1 MTQFT
6 CRMRHGGWG
15 IMVACTVFLAS
26 CQKQEAEAGRP
37 ETTVRI
43 VEAQL
48 SDYQQTV
55 TLTGEVVAHVQAN
68 LAFRVSGQVTQWF
81 ADIGAHVDE
90 GELLAKI
97 DPREQ
102 EADVQA
108 SEAAVKAAEAQLR
121 QASAT
126 LTRQNTLMT
135 QGFTTR
141 RDLDQA
147 ETAARTAA
155 SALDAAS
162 AELEAART
170 ALSYTELRSSAAGIV
185 TVRHAEAGQVVQAA
199 QTMFSVAKDGPRDAI
214 FNVHEGLLFM
224 KPASEDVTLA
234 LVSDPSVTAIARVS
248 EISPTIDDKA
258 GTVRVKLAMRETPDR
273 MTLGSSVTGVAR
285 FEPAKVIALPW
296 TALTAADGKP
306 AVWIVDPKDST
317 VSLKPIEVKTY
328 ESGRVLVAS
337 GLSVGDKVVAEG
349 AKFLRPGLAV
359 HAVAEEQA
367 K

>member
-1 MTQFT
+1 MKQFT
-6 CRMRHGGWG
+6 CRMRHCGWG
-15 IMVACTVFLAS
+15 ILLASTVFLAS
-26 CQKQEAEAGRP
+26 CQKQETEAARP
-37 ETTVRI
+37 ETTVRT

-48 SDYQQTV
+48 TDYQQTV

-81 ADIGAHVDE
+81 ADVGAHVDE

-126 LTRQNTLMT
+126 LTRQNTLMA

-141 RDLDQA
+141 RDLDKA

-155 SALDAAS
+155 SALDAAN
-162 AELEAART
+162 AELETART

-185 TVRHAEAGQVVQAA
+185 TVRHAETGQVVQAA

-224 KPASEDVTLA
+224 RPASQDVTLA
-234 LVSDPSVTAIARVS
+234 LVSDPTVTAIARVS

-258 GTVRVKLAMRETPDR
+258 GTVRVKLAMQETPER

-349 AKFLRPGLAV
+349 GKFLRPGLAV
-359 HAVAEEQA
+359 HAVEEEQA

>member
-1 MTQFT
+1 MKPFT
-6 CRMRHGGWG
+6 CRLRHCAWG
-15 IMVACTVFLAS
+15 LMLASTLALAS
-26 CQKQEAEAGRP
+26 CQKQEAEAAKP

-55 TLTGEVVAHVQAN
+55 TLTGEIVAHVQAN

-81 ADIGAHVDE
+81 ADVGAHVEE
-90 GELLAKI
+90 GALLAKL

-121 QASAT
+121 QAQAT
-126 LTRQNTLMT
+126 LTRQKTLMN

-155 SALDAAS
+155 SAVDAAN
-162 AELEAART
+162 AELESART

-185 TVRHAEAGQVVQAA
+185 TVRHAEVGQVVQAA

-224 KPASEDVTLA
+224 RPASEDVTLA
-234 LVSDPSVTAIARVS
+234 LVSDPSVTATARVS
-248 EISPTIDDKA
+248 EISPTIDAKA
-258 GTVRVKLAMRETPDR
+258 GTVRVKLSMQETPER

-285 FEPAKVIALPW
+285 FEPAQVIALPW
-296 TALTAADGKP
+296 AALTAVDGKP
-306 AVWIVDPKDST
+306 AVWIVDPKDNT
-317 VSLKPIEVKTY
+317 VSLKPVEVKSY

-337 GLSVGDKVVAEG
+337 GLSVGEKVVAEG

-359 HAVAEEQA
+359 YAVTEEQA

>member
-1 MTQFT
+1 MAQFT
-6 CRMRHGGWG
+6 CSVRHCGWA
-15 IMVACTVFLAS
+15 IVLASTILLAS
-26 CQKQEAEAGRP
+26 CEKQEAEAARP

-43 VEAQL
+43 VEAAL
-48 SDYQQTV
+48 TDYQQTV

-68 LAFRVSGQVTQWF
+68 LAFRVSGQVTEWF
-81 ADIGAHVDE
+81 ADVGAHVDE

-121 QASAT
+121 QAQAT
-126 LTRQNTLMT
+126 LTRQNTLMA

-155 SALDAAS
+155 SALDAAN
-162 AELEAART
+162 AELESART

-224 KPASEDVTLA
+224 RPASEDVTLA

-248 EISPTIDDKA
+248 EISPTIDAKA
-258 GTVRVKLAMRETPDR
+258 GTVRVKLAMQETPER

-296 TALTAADGKP
+296 TALTAVDGKP
-306 AVWIVDPKDST
+306 AVWIVDPRDST
-317 VSLKPIEVKTY
+317 VSLKPIEVKSY

-337 GLSVGDKVVAEG
+337 GLSAGEKVVAEG
-349 AKFLRPGLAV
+349 GKFLRPGLAV